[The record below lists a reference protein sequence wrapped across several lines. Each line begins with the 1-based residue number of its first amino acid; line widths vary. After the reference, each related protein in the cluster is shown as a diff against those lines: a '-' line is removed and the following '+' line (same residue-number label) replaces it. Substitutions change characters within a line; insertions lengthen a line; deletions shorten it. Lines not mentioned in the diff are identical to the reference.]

1 MISGSYFVIL
11 GSYCR
16 DAQIAEDALHFEWE
30 ERAAAEGAQWIQLR
44 VFRHAVLEL
53 APGGT
58 PADMREIN
66 LGQLHAAIGSN
77 R

>member
-1 MISGSYFVIL
+1 MISGSYFGIL

-16 DAQIAEDALHFEWE
+16 NAEIAEDALDFERE
-30 ERAAAEGAQWIQLR
+30 ERSTAESAQRIQFG

-53 APGGT
+53 APGST

>member
-1 MISGSYFVIL
+1 VILGFYFAIL

-16 DAQIAEDALHFEWE
+16 DAQIAEDGLDFEGE
-30 ERAAAEGAQWIQLR
+30 ERSTAEGAQWIQLR
-44 VFRHAVLEL
+44 IFCHAVFEL
-53 APGGT
+53 APGST
-58 PADMREIN
+58 PADVREIN

>member
-1 MISGSYFVIL
+1 MISGSYFAIL

-16 DAQIAEDALHFEWE
+16 DAQIAEDALDFERE
-30 ERAAAEGAQWIQLR
+30 ERSTAEGAQRIQLR

-53 APGGT
+53 APGST
-58 PADMREIN
+58 PANMREIN

>member
-1 MISGSYFVIL
+1 MILGFYFAIL

-16 DAQIAEDALHFEWE
+16 DTQIAEDGLDFKGE
-30 ERAAAEGAQWIQLR
+30 ERSTAEGAQWIQLGI
-44 VFRHAVLEL
+44 FRHAVLEL

-58 PADMREIN
+58 PADMREVN

>member
-16 DAQIAEDALHFEWE
+16 DAQIAEDALDFEGE
-30 ERAAAEGAQWIQLR
+30 ERSTAEGAQWIQFG

-58 PADMREIN
+58 PADMGEIN
-66 LGQLHAAIGSN
+66 LGQLHAPIGSN

>member
-16 DAQIAEDALHFEWE
+16 DAQIAEDGLDFERE
-30 ERAAAEGAQWIQLR
+30 ERSTAEGAQWIQLGI
-44 VFRHAVLEL
+44 FRHTVLEL

>member
-1 MISGSYFVIL
+1 MISGSYFAIL

-16 DAQIAEDALHFEWE
+16 DAEIAEDALDLERE
-30 ERAAAEGAQWIQLR
+30 ERTTTDGAQRIQLGI
-44 VFRHAVLEL
+44 FRHAVLEL

-66 LGQLHAAIGSN
+66 LGQLHAAIGCN

>member
-16 DAQIAEDALHFEWE
+16 DAEIAEDALDFERK
-30 ERAAAEGAQWIQLR
+30 ERTTADGAQRIQLG